1 MKVQR
6 QKYKIQI
13 RNARSLRVILEHP
26 RAKELYREVVLSLQS
41 AVGSRSGQLLFL
53 LFVIADLLFR
63 IKVQRQKYKI
73 QIRNSRSLRVILE
86 HLSAK
91 ELYREVVLSL

>member
-1 MKVQR
+1 M
-6 QKYKIQI
+6 
-13 RNARSLRVILEHP
+13 ILEHP

-63 IKVQRQKYKI
+63 IKVQSQKYKI
-73 QIRNSRSLRVILE
+73 QIRNARSLRVILQ